1 MKIFLLKPLPA
12 KGCLGAFF
20 LLFWVG
26 QSWAACSFVGADNN
40 STFTVTVP
48 ATLAVPKNTPNGT
61 ELFRSSPV
69 KLSNVP
75 GFTCSGD
82 SWGYYNSRGA
92 TAASD
97 PSPIGTTGL
106 GWRYI
111 YQGYALPG
119 HPSTWP
125 ISGGAGLN
133 GSTAALQIVKIGT
146 VTSGSISGGVIG
158 TFRVGSNNLDVSRM
172 SLSNAINITEV
183 SCQTPSVNVALGKH
197 RSSEFG
203 AVGSITGQKSF
214 NIQLNNCPGG
224 LGGISYRLDP
234 VNTAF
239 NAAQGIL
246 ALNAGGAAGVG
257 IQITDGSNSS
267 IGLGTVKRFLTAPSS
282 GNYSIPLR
290 AAYYKTS
297 NTVTG
302 GPANASLQFTITY
315 Q

>member
-1 MKIFLLKPLPA
+1 MKDFLLKPVPA
-12 KGCLGAFF
+12 KWCLGAFV

-26 QSWAACSFVGADNN
+26 QSWATCSFLGSDNN

-69 KLSNVP
+69 TLSNVP
-75 GFTCSGD
+75 GVTCSGD
-82 SWGYYNSRGA
+82 GWGYYNSRGA
-92 TAASD
+92 TAESD

-111 YQGYALPG
+111 YQGYELRG
-119 HPSTWP
+119 HPSAGTF
-125 ISGGAGLN
+125 SGGAGIN
-133 GSTAALQIVKIGT
+133 GTTAALQIVKIGT

-203 AVGSITGQKSF
+203 AVGSSIGQTAF

-239 NAAQGIL
+239 NAGQGIL
-246 ALNAGGAAGVG
+246 ALDAGGATGVG
-257 IQITDGSNSS
+257 IQITNASNGA
-267 IGLGTVKRFLTAPSS
+267 IGLGEVHGFRTAPPA

-290 AAYYKTS
+290 AAYYKTA